1 LSNST
6 TPKTKRE
13 RIRELILASS
23 PTKYIVDQVHTSKE
37 YVYKERG
44 KLKAEG
50 LLVEHRSLTLSDGQ
64 KDIVVVRDQP
74 KIERYT
80 DGESISI
87 DPVNSP
93 IQDYDIP
100 PLDTKGAMLM
110 YNAFENG
117 TSPAHVTAQYGIHPS
132 TSQKE
137 YNRYLAMN
145 SRDPF
150 DLQNK
155 IVSGISNAPPEIQ
168 SIIDKS
174 GGNLLTNDEI
184 LKLIDFKNRNNAHN
198 HIGKAVLNVDVD
210 LPDRIERPKCKQCN
224 AIHHGVIYDR
234 NTYVGS
240 FAQKMLDN
248 MFCHNCKLIIDEI
261 YAQFN
266 QNTQTRSF

>member
-174 GGNLLTNDEI
+174 DGNLLTNDEI
-184 LKLIDFKNRNNAHN
+184 LKLIDFKNWNNAHN
-198 HIGKAVLNVDVD
+198 HIGKAVLNVAVD
-210 LPDRIERPKCKQCN
+210 LPDRIERPKCKQCK